1 MDEASVVMIVA
12 GAVIILTRGVLLIAP
27 GPIRVQYLRSLLEP
41 MVVRLSGLVWAGIGG
56 LALMYVAKD
65 RGSVADN
72 TEICLYVFIAWQ
84 LLLKVILAG
93 PYGNG
98 MKAAWGGMGDG
109 MLRLLGLV
117 ALGIGGALIY
127 YGILFD

>member
-1 MDEASVVMIVA
+1 M
-12 GAVIILTRGVLLIAP
+12 VIQKATFS
-27 GPIRVQYLRSLLEP
+27 IRVVQILILRSKIRVNLITKLLEP